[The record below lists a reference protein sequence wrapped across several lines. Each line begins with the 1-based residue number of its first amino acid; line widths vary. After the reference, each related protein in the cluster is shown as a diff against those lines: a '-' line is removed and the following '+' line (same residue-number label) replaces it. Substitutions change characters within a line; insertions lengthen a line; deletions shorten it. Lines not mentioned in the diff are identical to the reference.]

1 MAITVIL
8 ACIGSTGLFSFVQ
21 FIITTIIESRK
32 PSDEKEL
39 LLAIAHNHIC
49 FLCSKAIEK
58 QYITQDEYD
67 SILQLYIPYRK
78 AGGNHLAKKYFE
90 AVEKLPIKN

>member
-8 ACIGSTGLFSFVQ
+8 ACMGSTGLFSLVQ

-32 PSDEKEL
+32 PSEEKKL

-58 QYITQDEYD
+58 QYVTQDEYD
-67 SILQLYIPYRK
+67 SILQLYMPYRQ
-78 AGGNHLAKKYFE
+78 AGGNHLAKKYFDT
-90 AVEKLPIKN
+90 VEKLPIKN

>member
-32 PSDEKEL
+32 PSEEKEL

>member
-67 SILQLYIPYRK
+67 SILQLYIPYSK

>member
-1 MAITVIL
+1 M
-8 ACIGSTGLFSFVQ
+8 
-21 FIITTIIESRK
+21 
-32 PSDEKEL
+32 
-39 LLAIAHNHIC
+39 AHNHIC
-49 FLCSKAIEK
+49 LLCSKAIEK

-90 AVEKLPIKN
+90 EVEKLPIKD